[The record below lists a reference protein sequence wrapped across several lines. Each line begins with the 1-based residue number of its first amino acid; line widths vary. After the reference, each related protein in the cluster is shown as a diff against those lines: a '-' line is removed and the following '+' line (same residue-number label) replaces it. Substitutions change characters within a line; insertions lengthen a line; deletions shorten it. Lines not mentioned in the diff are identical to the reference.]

1 MEDIKIL
8 EWITNNPGYSC
19 GYGPDFG
26 YSGYG
31 YYSGAGF
38 GSGSGAGFEYGFGY
52 SDGSGYGYGDGYG
65 YGYGFGSGFGDGD
78 GSGNNCGVKSYDG
91 KTVHLIDSVQT
102 IISTIKGNLA
112 KGFIL
117 NSDLS
122 LSPCYI
128 CKGNGY
134 FAHGE
139 TLKEA
144 RLALQKKIFEN
155 MDTDETIERFL
166 SIFEKGKRY
175 STKDFYDWHHY
186 LTGSCEMGRK
196 SFMQDRNITFDDMYT
211 VDEFISICEDSYGGE
226 IIKELK
232 ERWNCRNGS
241 D

>member
-1 MEDIKIL
+1 MEDVKIL
-8 EWITNNPGYSC
+8 EWIKNNF
-19 GYGPDFG
+19 GYGNDYG
-26 YSGYG
+26 YDYSNIYDPGSGY
-31 YYSGAGF
+31 
-38 GSGSGAGFEYGFGY
+38 GSGSG
-52 SDGSGYGYGDGYG
+52 DGSGYGYGYGSGFGDGS
-65 YGYGFGSGFGDGD
+65 GYGFGSGFGYGSGFGDGD
-78 GSGNNCGVKSYDG
+78 GSGNDCGVKSYDG

-134 FAHGE
+134 FAHGR

-144 RLALQKKIFEN
+144 RLALRQKIFEN
-155 MDTDETIERFL
+155 MDTDETIEQFL
-166 SIFEKGKRY
+166 STFEKNKKY
-175 STKDFYDWHHY
+175 PAIDFYEWHHY

-196 SFMQDRNITFDDMYT
+196 SFMQDRNITFGDMYT
-211 VDEFISICEDSYGGE
+211 VDEFITLCEDSYGGE

-232 ERWNCRNGS
+232 ERWNYRNG
-241 D
+241 